1 MMRRLLTAVVGSGM
15 CLVLLLA
22 AYVAKRKLGLDVF
35 PGRDML
41 PDAEIKA
48 AVLGTLALL
57 TLPLR

>member
-1 MMRRLLTAVVGSGM
+1 MQRVMAAVMGSGVCM
-15 CLVLLLA
+15 VVLLG
-22 AYVAKRKLGLDVF
+22 AYVAKRKLGIDVF

>member
-1 MMRRLLTAVVGSGM
+1 MRRVMTAVMGSGV
-15 CLVLLLA
+15 CAVALLGL
-22 AYVAKRKLGLDVF
+22 YVAKRKLGIDVF

-57 TLPLR
+57 TFAPR

>member
-1 MMRRLLTAVVGSGM
+1 M

>member
-1 MMRRLLTAVVGSGM
+1 MRRVMTAVMGSGV
-15 CLVLLLA
+15 CAVLVLG
-22 AYVAKRKLGLDVF
+22 AYVAKRKLGIDVF

-48 AVLGTLALL
+48 AVLGSLALL